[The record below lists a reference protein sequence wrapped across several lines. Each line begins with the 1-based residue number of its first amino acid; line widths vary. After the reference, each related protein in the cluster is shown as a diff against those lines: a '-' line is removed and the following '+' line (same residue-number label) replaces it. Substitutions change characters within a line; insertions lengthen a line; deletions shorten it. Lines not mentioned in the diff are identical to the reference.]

1 MSNINNIFCNN
12 IEDNKNININNNKNK
27 ENPLEKDIGN
37 KHLELKKNNSINK
50 NLKDSSKKNEAQ
62 KNHNKSINNNNS
74 LALSSIGNYL
84 SDNRNNNENE
94 SQVRAH
100 LPLSK
105 KISEKSQ
112 TNIPGNNNIQ
122 NEKTLFSPQACR
134 TSVGF
139 SLKKLSIKLNNT
151 PKENLKVSKKIFE
164 NKNRQSKKPIYS
176 KTITNNA
183 TNSTTNNLIND
194 SNHNSYSNSNIS
206 NNKIK
211 VNNKKKVTDK
221 PLKKQNTNEL
231 YNTIP
236 NKINKKANEKQ
247 EKSDIFISKSINLLN
262 KPLKLNKKNEN
273 NNVNLNLNNS
283 VNTNKNLKIINSKKI
298 GKDSISRNINFKNNI
313 TDSSIIN
320 NKNGLYISNK
330 LQDSENN
337 YLEDY
342 DFSIPKQYLNKEYK
356 LIKSLK
362 TDDKIINLYTNDKK
376 EIIFKSGVK
385 KEIYEDGHQIIYF
398 VNGDLK
404 QIYPNG
410 ISCYFFQ
417 ESKTVQT
424 TLSNGTEIYKFEN
437 GQIEKHFP
445 DGNKQ
450 ILFNDGTER
459 VIYNDGTEENIY

>member
-12 IEDNKNININNNKNK
+12 IEDNKNINNNKNK

-62 KNHNKSINNNNS
+62 KNHNKSINNNS

-94 SQVRAH
+94 SQVRTH

-247 EKSDIFISKSINLLN
+247 EKPDIFISKSINLLN